1 MRRLFAQRLLQN
13 AHISRAWIY
22 IFHVGRKTKAF
33 FILLQHMQDVAF
45 LRNSFNKFRQA
56 ENILR
61 PFLFSFVS
69 GRRRRCR
76 AARVQWA
83 LPIHTHNCDR
93 QADVGQVRGGAHLS
107 RARSIQIGLFL
118 SLSRSLARV
127 RSSLIPSLSLSRLV
141 SDHPVLRL
149 PWPGSG
155 AGGVTLVNTHLP
167 LHARRAKFL
176 AERLS
181 QPARSSTAGAVNFRP
196 DDSAHT

>member
-1 MRRLFAQRLLQN
+1 MRRLFAQR
-13 AHISRAWIY
+13 ARGCCRTHISRAWIY
-22 IFHVGRKTKAF
+22 IFHVGRKAKAF

-118 SLSRSLARV
+118 SLDRSLACGHLLFHLSLAPCK
-127 RSSLIPSLSLSRLV
+127 RSSRFTPSLAWLWGRWCDPCKHTPASACAPSQIPRRELSH
-141 SDHPVLRL
+141 S
-149 PWPGSG
+149 
-155 AGGVTLVNTHLP
+155 
-167 LHARRAKFL
+167 RRAL
-176 AERLS
+176 R
-181 QPARSSTAGAVNFRP
+181 RP
-196 DDSAHT
+196 GLLISDQMTAHT